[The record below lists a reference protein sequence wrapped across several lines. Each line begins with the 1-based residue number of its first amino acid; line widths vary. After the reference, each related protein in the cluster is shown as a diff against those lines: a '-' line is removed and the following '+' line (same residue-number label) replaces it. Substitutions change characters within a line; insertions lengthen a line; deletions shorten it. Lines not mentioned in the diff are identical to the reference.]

1 MKDISKILSV
11 VLIVISIFLL
21 YFVFTGNSKLNEA
34 VKIINDVSGKVRDVK
49 DSLQNAQNSIQ
60 GVLKKLEFT
69 ENELK
74 ILKAERDLL
83 ALEEH
88 KKNAK
93 SWEELQIFKSEI
105 KKIEDKKDSLIH
117 EAKKFEL

>member
-1 MKDISKILSV
+1 MKDVSKILSV
-11 VLIVISIFLL
+11 VLIVISIFLF

-34 VKIINDVSGKVRDVK
+34 VKIINDVNGKVKDVK
-49 DSLQNAQNSIQ
+49 DSLQNAQNSIR

-88 KKNAK
+88 KKYAK

-105 KKIEDKKDSLIH
+105 KKIGDKKDSLIH

>member
-1 MKDISKILSV
+1 MKDTGKILSI
-11 VLIVISIFLL
+11 VLIIISIFLL
-21 YFVFTGNSKLNEA
+21 YFVFKGNSKLNEA
-34 VKIINDVSGKVRDVK
+34 VKIINEVSDKVKDVK
-49 DSLQNAQNSIQ
+49 DSLQNAQNTIQ

-83 ALEEH
+83 ALEEQ
-88 KKNAK
+88 KKYAK
-93 SWEELQIFKSEI
+93 NMEEVRMFKSEI
-105 KKIEDKKDSLIH
+105 KKIENKKDSLIH